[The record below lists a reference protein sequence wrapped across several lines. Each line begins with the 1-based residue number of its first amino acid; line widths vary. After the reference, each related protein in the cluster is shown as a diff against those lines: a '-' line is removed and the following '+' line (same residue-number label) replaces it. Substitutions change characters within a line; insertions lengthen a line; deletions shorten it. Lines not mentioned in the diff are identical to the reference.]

1 MNNNSGVVLGVLFS
15 VVIAFL
21 QGNLVVE
28 NFFESIGA
36 IIGVIVIN
44 AFISILICLFKS
56 FDNFG
61 KIFGQVSIVITLIT
75 LISFVITISHK

>member
-61 KIFGQVSIVITLIT
+61 KIFGQVSIVICLIT
-75 LISFVITISHK
+75 LISFVITVSHK